1 MTEFDA
7 VYYDGRTSARRPVR
21 VRWTGASLHVS
32 GPQVNLE
39 LPLESISVDAPLA
52 GSSRALQLP
61 DGAQLRTD
69 DHAAVESLFA
79 RRPLSARPHL
89 LEGWVHGLERRWP
102 YALAAVVFVAAF
114 AWWAV
119 ADGLPLSA
127 RFAAGFVPP
136 PAEAKLGEQTLAFFE
151 KRLCKPSALPAARQE
166 ALQARFAALSG
177 GLADGYAYR
186 LLLRDCGGV
195 GANAFALPGGAVVMT
210 DALVKLAKSDD
221 QIAAVLAH
229 EIGHVRHRH
238 GLRSALQA
246 AGLAALTAAVLGD
259 VVSITSLAVTL
270 PTVILQSRY
279 SRSFETE
286 ADDYAFQR
294 LKELGISPRA
304 FGEMMALL
312 EAGERRRAAA
322 KSGEALDYF
331 STHPSTAKRIER
343 AEAAASELEKR

>member
-7 VYYDGRTSARRPVR
+7 VYYDGRTSARHPVR
-21 VRWTGASLHVS
+21 VRGRDGSLHVT
-32 GPQVNLE
+32 GPEVSLE

-79 RRPLSARPHL
+79 TRPLLARPHL

-102 YALAAVVFVAAF
+102 QALAGIAFVAGF

-119 ADGLPLSA
+119 VDGLPLSA

-136 PAEAKLGEQTLAFFE
+136 RAEAKLGEQTRAFFE
-151 KRLCKPSALPAARQE
+151 ERLCKPSALAEARQQ

-177 GLADGYAYR
+177 GLGDGYAYR
-186 LLLRDCGGV
+186 LLLRDCAAV
-195 GANAFALPGGAVVMT
+195 GANAFALPGGAVIMT
-210 DALVKLAKSDD
+210 DALVKLAKNDD
-221 QIAAVLAH
+221 QLAAVLAH

-238 GLRSALQA
+238 GLRTALQA

-259 VVSITSLAVTL
+259 AVSITSLAVAL
-270 PTVILQSRY
+270 PTAILQSGY

-312 EAGERRRAAA
+312 ENDERRRAGA
-322 KSGEALDYF
+322 KSGRPLDYF
-331 STHPSTAKRIER
+331 STHPSTARRIER
-343 AEAAASELEKR
+343 AEAAAGELEKR

>member
-7 VYYDGRTSARRPVR
+7 VYYDGRTSARQPVR

-39 LPLESISVDAPLA
+39 LPLESVSVDAPLA

-79 RRPLSARPHL
+79 RRHA

-102 YALAAVVFVAAF
+102 SALAGIVFVAAF

-119 ADGLPLSA
+119 VDGLPLSA

-136 PAEAKLGEQTLAFFE
+136 RAEAKLGEHTLALFE
-151 KRLCKPSALPAARQE
+151 ERVCKPSTLSPARQE
-166 ALQARFAALSG
+166 ALQARFAVLNS

-186 LLLRDCGGV
+186 LLLRDCGAV
-195 GANAFALPGGAVVMT
+195 GANAFALPGGTIVMT
-210 DALVKLAKSDD
+210 DALVKLAKTDE
-221 QIAAVLAH
+221 QIVAVLAH
-229 EIGHVRHRH
+229 EVGHVRHRH
-238 GLRSALQA
+238 GLRIALQA

-259 VVSITSLAVTL
+259 AVSITSLAVTL
-270 PTVILQSRY
+270 PTVILQSGY

-294 LKELGISPRA
+294 LKALGLSPRA
-304 FGEMMALL
+304 FGEMMLLL
-312 EAGERRRAAA
+312 ESGEKRRAAA

-343 AEAAASELEKR
+343 AEAAARELEKK

>member
-7 VYYDGRTSARRPVR
+7 VYYDGRTSARRAVR
-21 VRWTGASLHVS
+21 VRGLGSSLHVT
-32 GPQVNLE
+32 GPEVNFE

-61 DGAQLRTD
+61 DGAQLQTE

-79 RRPLSARPHL
+79 GRPRLARPHL
-89 LEGWVHGLERRWP
+89 LEGWVHSLERRWP
-102 YALAAVVFVAAF
+102 YALAGIAFVAAF

-119 ADGLPLSA
+119 VDGLPLSA

-136 PAEAKLGEQTLAFFE
+136 QAEAKLGEQTLAFFE
-151 KRLCKPSALPAARQE
+151 DRLCKPSTLGAARQQ
-166 ALQARFAALSG
+166 ALQEKFAALSG
-177 GLADGYAYR
+177 GLDDGYAYR
-186 LLLRDCGGV
+186 LLVRDCGRI
-195 GANAFALPGGAVVMT
+195 GANAFALPGGAIVMT
-210 DALVKLAKSDD
+210 DTLVKLAQNDD

-238 GLRSALQA
+238 GLRTALQA

-259 VVSITSLAVTL
+259 AVSITSLAVTL
-270 PTVILQSRY
+270 PTAILQSGY

-294 LKELGISPRA
+294 LKELGMSPKS
-304 FGEMMALL
+304 FGEMMTLL
-312 EAGERRRAAA
+312 ENGEKRRAAA
-322 KSGEALDYF
+322 KSAGALDYF

-343 AEAAASELEKR
+343 AEEAARR

>member
-7 VYYDGRTSARRPVR
+7 VYYDGRTSARRAVR
-21 VRWTGASLHVS
+21 VRGLGASLHIT
-32 GPQVNLE
+32 GAEVNLE
-39 LPLESISVDAPLA
+39 VPLEGISVDAPLA

-79 RRPLSARPHL
+79 RRHA

-102 YALAAVVFVAAF
+102 SALAAIVFVAAF

-119 ADGLPLSA
+119 VDGLPLSA
-127 RFAAGFVPP
+127 RVAAGFVPP
-136 PAEAKLGEQTLAFFE
+136 RAEAKLGEQTLAFFE
-151 KRLCKPSALPAARQE
+151 SRVCKPSALPAARQE
-166 ALQARFAALSG
+166 ALQGRFAILSG

-186 LLLRDCGGV
+186 LLLRNCGGV
-195 GANAFALPGGAVVMT
+195 GANAFALPGGAIIMT

-238 GLRSALQA
+238 GLRTALQA

-259 VVSITSLAVTL
+259 AVSITSLAVTL
-270 PTVILQSRY
+270 PTAILQSGY
-279 SRSFETE
+279 SRSFEAE
-286 ADDYAFQR
+286 ADDYAFRR

-312 EAGERRRAAA
+312 ETDERRRAAA

-343 AEAAASELEKR
+343 AEAAASELEKK